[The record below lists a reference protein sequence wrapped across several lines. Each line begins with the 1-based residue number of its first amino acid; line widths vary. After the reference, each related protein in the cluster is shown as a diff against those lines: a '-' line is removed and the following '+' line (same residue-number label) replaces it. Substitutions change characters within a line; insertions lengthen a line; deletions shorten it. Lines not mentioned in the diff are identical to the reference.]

1 MIRVA
6 VVDDQAIV
14 RQGIESLLTLS
25 DEVEVV
31 GQADDGNTALDLIS
45 SVDVDVLLLDL
56 QMPGRDGIST
66 LEAMN
71 ARGDLP
77 PTLVLTTFDD
87 PDLVL
92 GALRAGARGYLLK
105 DVTLDQL
112 LKAIRALAEGAALY
126 VPSVTERL
134 LTAVT
139 QRGPETEEMHPG
151 EPLTSRESD
160 VLHLMSSGLS
170 NPEIAEALGLAVGTV
185 KNHVSNVLLKLAVRD
200 RTQAVL
206 KALELGLIGGPHQ

>member
-25 DEVEVV
+25 EEVEVV
-31 GQADDGNTALDLIS
+31 GQAADGDTALDLIAR
-45 SVDVDVLLLDL
+45 VDVDVLLLDL

-66 LEAMN
+66 LEALQT
-71 ARGDLP
+71 RGDLP

-112 LKAIRALAEGAALY
+112 LKAIRALKEGTALY

-139 QRGPETEEMHPG
+139 HHGPETEEMHLG
-151 EPLTSRESD
+151 GPLTARESD
-160 VLHLMSSGLS
+160 VLHLMSSGLN

-206 KALELGLIGGPHQ
+206 KALELGLIGGEH

>member
-25 DEVEVV
+25 EEVEVV
-31 GQADDGNTALDLIS
+31 GQAADGDTALDLIAR
-45 SVDVDVLLLDL
+45 VDVDVLLLDL

-66 LEAMN
+66 LEALQT
-71 ARGDLP
+71 RGDLP

-112 LKAIRALAEGAALY
+112 LKAIRALKEGTALY

-139 QRGPETEEMHPG
+139 HHGPETEEKHLG
-151 EPLTSRESD
+151 EPLTARESD
-160 VLHLMSSGLS
+160 VLHLMSSGLN

-206 KALELGLIGGPHQ
+206 KALELGLIGGEH